1 MLGTLF
7 SLLATALSLLIVDL
21 ALGKGVDIANFP
33 AAMIAAVA
41 IGLLNSSVR
50 PVLSALSMPLNFL
63 SFGAFSLVI
72 NGFCFWLASVLV
84 PGFVVH
90 GLPAFILG
98 PVILSFVN
106 TFVNQYFA
114 EKHPELQ
121 SSQQYPELKAEKETD
136 SLETSFKQLEGAR
149 QRACP

>member
-1 MLGTLF
+1 MMGAFFTA
-7 SLLATALSLLIVDL
+7 LATALSLLIVDL

-41 IGLLNSSVR
+41 IGAVNYSVK

-84 PGFVVH
+84 PGFAVR
-90 GLPAFILG
+90 GLAAFILG

-106 TFVNQYFA
+106 TLIVNYLAQKRPDLNLA
-114 EKHPELQ
+114 GATNSSDKLGSAKNSQLQ
-121 SSQQYPELKAEKETD
+121 MEAAQKDKIEA
-136 SLETSFKQLEGAR
+136 
-149 QRACP
+149 

>member
-7 SLLATALSLLIVDL
+7 SLLGTALSLLIVDL

-50 PVLSALSMPLNFL
+50 PVLSALSMPLNFM
-63 SFGAFSLVI
+63 SFGAFSLVV
-72 NGFCFWLASVLV
+72 NGFCFWLASILV
-84 PGFVVH
+84 PGFAVH

-98 PVILSFVN
+98 PIILSFVN

-121 SSQQYPELKAEKETD
+121 SSQQYPELKAEK
-136 SLETSFKQLEGAR
+136 
-149 QRACP
+149 

>member
-121 SSQQYPELKAEKETD
+121 SSQQYPELKAEK
-136 SLETSFKQLEGAR
+136 
-149 QRACP
+149 